1 MQAVG
6 AKTPRVI
13 IDGLNVMKFISNPDG
28 RLRLALSS
36 IILKV

>member
-1 MQAVG
+1 MQTVS

-13 IDGLNVMKFISNPDG
+13 VDGLNVIKFISNPDG